1 MRASGVFT
9 GTTNSPSRSPR
20 QSFDRYAI
28 RAGRNLPDK
37 EFRSVS
43 LTLFPEKP
51 DFLLHFL
58 CSWSKLSPLFLQC
71 LPLSNAFPDASGTRS
86 FGTSRSRPS
95 SWISAHAVQRRER
108 SFRLGD
114 LAPGLDTP
122 SDRRDFFSPLRSQRT
137 SSVRVAVECHVDV
150 GQR

>member
-51 DFLLHFL
+51 DFLLRLL
-58 CSWSKLSPLFLQC
+58 CSYLKLSLLFLQR
-71 LPLSNAFPDASGTRS
+71 LPSSNVFPDESGEES
-86 FGTSRSRPS
+86 FGTSRSRPAS
-95 SWISAHAVQRRER
+95 SISADAVRRRER
-108 SFRLGD
+108 SFR
-114 LAPGLDTP
+114 
-122 SDRRDFFSPLRSQRT
+122 
-137 SSVRVAVECHVDV
+137 
-150 GQR
+150 